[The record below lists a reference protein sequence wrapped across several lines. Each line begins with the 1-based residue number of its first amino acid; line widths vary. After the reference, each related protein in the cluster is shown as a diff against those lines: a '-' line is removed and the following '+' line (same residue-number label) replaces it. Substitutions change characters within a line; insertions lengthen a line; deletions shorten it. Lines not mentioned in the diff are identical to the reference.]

1 MLTPEQLA
9 HCADDI
15 INLYAQLEEQIVRDI
30 ARRIAKTGTMTD
42 TGIWQ
47 AQHMQELGTLHS
59 DVLSSVAKYSDR
71 TESELKKLFEDA
83 GVTATEYDNEIY
95 RQNGLN
101 PKSLKVSDVQMQLLE
116 AGFRKTQGNLSNL
129 TLTTAVSSQT
139 SFINACSLAELKASS
154 GAFTPQQAI
163 ADAIKQV
170 AQDGAYVI
178 YPSGHRDRL
187 DVAVR
192 RNVMTGI
199 GQTTG
204 QICLSNAQELG
215 CDLMEI
221 TAHAGARPSHAAWQ
235 GQIVSLS
242 GQRGYL
248 SLSDIGYGTGDGFKG
263 WNCRHDW
270 YPYFEGSSRMYS
282 DKDLE
287 ELNAKNIEYPDGSMH
302 TLYEAEQQQ
311 RTMERKLRE
320 TKRILAAQDE
330 CITNTDSES
339 LRNAMQRD
347 FDRYSVKLK
356 NREDQLNIFCE
367 KTGLLKDYSRSQ
379 KYGFGRSTAQK
390 SVQRDKALY
399 KDYKYYMGDKAL
411 SSSNFRKAYING
423 SKEYHLYRH
432 VKEVNALY
440 KVDFGSIEPYKIYEL
455 DQIALREKQKKFPR
469 RYSQSGNFAI
479 LEYNGEYYFAHSQAN
494 KVDEIENKVFAGYQ
508 GDKSHLAI
516 TEEDSTKRHF
526 HTFDVEQGTGKRY
539 NDSSSDSLRT
549 FTYEDTEAKLFESL
563 ESMWYNDNANI
574 KQIYMLSERGMCD
587 SCKYVAEQ
595 FMNKHPDIQVN
606 VVSGIYNTGY
616 SWKGRKL
623 YD

>member
-15 INLYAQLEEQIVRDI
+15 INLYSQLEEEIVRDI
-30 ARRIAKTGTMTD
+30 ARRIAKTGTITD

-59 DVLSSVAKYSDR
+59 DVLSSVAKYSDK

-95 RQNGLN
+95 RQHGLT

-116 AGFRKTQGNLSNL
+116 AGYKKTQGNLSNL

-163 ADAIKQV
+163 VDAIKQV

-221 TAHAGARPSHAAWQ
+221 TAHAGARPSHSAWQ

-311 RTMERKLRE
+311 RAFERKIRA
-320 TKRILAAQDE
+320 TKRTLAACDE
-330 CITNTDSES
+330 ALNNLSDEQLLQKLEKNFSH
-339 LRNAMQRD
+339 
-347 FDRYSVKLK
+347 YSSKLK
-356 NREDQLNIFCE
+356 RQESELNSFC
-367 KTGLLKDYSRSQ
+367 KRTGLLPDRSRQ
-379 KYGFGRSTAQK
+379 QAYGFGRSTAQK
-390 SVQRDKALY
+390 AVWKNKKAVAKSSKKSIIKNIDIDDFEVVTYGKNFNSEVSKVIVNTVSDCEAEGGFIISEIVAKSLP
-399 KDYKYYMGDKAL
+399 KTDQGTPVLQIEAL
-411 SSSNFRKAYING
+411 SNGLLQLNLNTDILSGKTLDKINQIFAN
-423 SKEYHLYRH
+423 SKLSIANTLEEAVWHESGHAKTIFGMRSED
-432 VKEVNALY
+432 VK
-440 KVDFGSIEPYKIYEL
+440 
-455 DQIALREKQKKFPR
+455 
-469 RYSQSGNFAI
+469 
-479 LEYNGEYYFAHSQAN
+479 
-494 KVDEIENKVFAGYQ
+494 
-508 GDKSHLAI
+508 
-516 TEEDSTKRHF
+516 
-526 HTFDVEQGTGKRY
+526 
-539 NDSSSDSLRT
+539 
-549 FTYEDTEAKLFESL
+549 
-563 ESMWYNDNANI
+563 
-574 KQIYMLSERGMCD
+574 
-587 SCKYVAEQ
+587 
-595 FMNKHPDIQVN
+595 
-606 VVSGIYNTGY
+606 
-616 SWKGRKL
+616 KL
-623 YD
+623 YDELSKIHIEGISIIAYDDGAEALAELEVLRKRGVKVSKEWMQFYEKYIGRKY

>member
-15 INLYAQLEEQIVRDI
+15 INLYSQLEEEIVRDI
-30 ARRIAKTGTMTD
+30 ARRIAKTGIMTD

-59 DVLSSVAKYSDR
+59 DVLSSVAKYCDR

-116 AGFRKTQGNLSNL
+116 AGFKKTQGNLSNL

-163 ADAIKQV
+163 ADAIRQV
-170 AQDGAYVI
+170 AQDGAFVI

-192 RNVMTGI
+192 RNVITGI

-204 QICLSNAQELG
+204 QICLANAQELG

-282 DKDLE
+282 AKDLE

-311 RTMERKLRE
+311 RAFERKIRA
-320 TKRILAAQDE
+320 TKRTLAACDE
-330 CITNTDSES
+330 ALNNLSDEELLQKLEKNFSH
-339 LRNAMQRD
+339 
-347 FDRYSVKLK
+347 YSVKLK
-356 NREDQLNIFCE
+356 RQESELNSFCN
-367 KTGLLKDYSRSQ
+367 KTGLLKDNSRSQ
-379 KYGFGRSTAQK
+379 AYGFGRSTAQK
-390 SVQRDKALY
+390 AVWRKKKTVAKSAEKSIIKSIDIDDFEVVTYGKNFNAEVSKVIIDTMSKCESEGGFIISEIVAKSLPKNDKGTPVLQ
-399 KDYKYYMGDKAL
+399 
-411 SSSNFRKAYING
+411 
-423 SKEYHLYRH
+423 
-432 VKEVNALY
+432 
-440 KVDFGSIEPYKIYEL
+440 IEPLSNGLLQLSLNTDILPGKTLDKIN
-455 DQIALREKQKKFPR
+455 QIFANSKLSIANTLEEAVWHE
-469 RYSQSGNFAI
+469 SGHAKTIF
-479 LEYNGEYYFAHSQAN
+479 GMRS
-494 KVDEIENKVFAGYQ
+494 
-508 GDKSHLAI
+508 
-516 TEEDSTKRHF
+516 EDVK
-526 HTFDVEQGTGKRY
+526 
-539 NDSSSDSLRT
+539 
-549 FTYEDTEAKLFESL
+549 
-563 ESMWYNDNANI
+563 
-574 KQIYMLSERGMCD
+574 
-587 SCKYVAEQ
+587 
-595 FMNKHPDIQVN
+595 
-606 VVSGIYNTGY
+606 
-616 SWKGRKL
+616 KL
-623 YD
+623 YDELSKIHIEGISIIAYDDGAEALAELEVLRKRGVKVSKEWMQFYEKYIGRKY

>member
-9 HCADDI
+9 HCADNI
-15 INLYAQLEEQIVRDI
+15 INLYSQLEEQIVRDI

-47 AQHMQELGTLHS
+47 AQHMQELGILHS
-59 DVLSSVAKYSDR
+59 EVLSSVAKYSDK

-95 RQNGLN
+95 RQNGMN

-116 AGFRKTQGNLSNL
+116 AGFKKTQGNLSNL

-221 TAHAGARPSHAAWQ
+221 TAHAGARPSHSAWQ

-270 YPYFEGSSRMYS
+270 YPFFEGSSRMYS
-282 DKDLE
+282 AKDLE

-311 RTMERKLRE
+311 RAYERKIRV
-320 TKRILAAQDE
+320 TKRTLAACDE
-330 CITNTDSES
+330 ALNNLSDEQLLQKLEKNFSH
-339 LRNAMQRD
+339 
-347 FDRYSVKLK
+347 YSSKLK
-356 NREDQLNIFCE
+356 RQESELNSFCK
-367 KTGLLKDYSRSQ
+367 KTGLLPDGSRSQ
-379 KYGFGRSTAQK
+379 VYGFGKSTSQK
-390 SVQRDKALY
+390 STGVAK
-399 KDYKYYMGDKAL
+399 KYY
-411 SSSNFRKAYING
+411 RTW
-423 SKEYHLYRH
+423 SKEHNINNIETLAEYYN
-432 VKEVNALY
+432 VKYNDVER
-440 KVDFGSIEPYKIYEL
+440 YEL
-455 DQIALREKQKKFPR
+455 LKHYVKSIDSGMMSPLSGFDKYEEYRDRIENELVGLTAVSGIQIK
-469 RYSQSGNFAI
+469 SQSYHFLERVFGTWHDPKHNDDIRNGISLEDIKDAI
-479 LEYNGEYYFAHSQAN
+479 LNGKIKITHGGDSILHST
-494 KVDEIENKVFAGYQ
+494 EICGVTINP
-508 GDKSHLAI
+508 
-516 TEEDSTKRHF
+516 
-526 HTFDVEQGTGKRY
+526 HTG
-539 NDSSSDSLRT
+539 NL
-549 FTYEDTEAKLFESL
+549 
-563 ESMWYNDNANI
+563 
-574 KQIYMLSERGMCD
+574 
-587 SCKYVAEQ
+587 
-595 FMNKHPDIQVN
+595 IQVN
-606 VVSGIYNTGY
+606 P
-616 SWKGRKL
+616 K
-623 YD
+623 

>member
-15 INLYAQLEEQIVRDI
+15 INLYAQLEEEIVRDI
-30 ARRIAKTGTMTD
+30 ARRITKTGTMTD

-59 DVLSSVAKYSDR
+59 DVLSSVAKYSDK

-116 AGFRKTQGNLSNL
+116 AGYKKTQGNLSNL

-163 ADAIKQV
+163 ADAIRQV
-170 AQDGAYVI
+170 AQDGAFVI

-204 QICLSNAQELG
+204 QICLANAQELG

-282 DKDLE
+282 AKDLE

-311 RTMERKLRE
+311 RAFERKIRA
-320 TKRILAAQDE
+320 TKRTLAACDE
-330 CITNTDSES
+330 ALNNLSDEELLQKLEKNFSH
-339 LRNAMQRD
+339 
-347 FDRYSVKLK
+347 YSVKLK
-356 NREDQLNIFCE
+356 RQESELNSFCN
-367 KTGLLKDYSRSQ
+367 KTGLLKDNSRSQ
-379 KYGFGRSTAQK
+379 AYGFGRSTAQK
-390 SVQRDKALY
+390 AVWRKKKTVAKSAEKSIIKSIDIDDFEVVTYGKNFNAEVSKVIIDTMSKCESEGGFIISEIVAKSLPKNDKGTPVLQ
-399 KDYKYYMGDKAL
+399 
-411 SSSNFRKAYING
+411 
-423 SKEYHLYRH
+423 
-432 VKEVNALY
+432 
-440 KVDFGSIEPYKIYEL
+440 IEPLSNGLLQLSLNTDILPGKTLDKIN
-455 DQIALREKQKKFPR
+455 QIFANSKLSIANTLEEAVWHE
-469 RYSQSGNFAI
+469 SGHAKTIF
-479 LEYNGEYYFAHSQAN
+479 GMRS
-494 KVDEIENKVFAGYQ
+494 
-508 GDKSHLAI
+508 
-516 TEEDSTKRHF
+516 EDVK
-526 HTFDVEQGTGKRY
+526 
-539 NDSSSDSLRT
+539 
-549 FTYEDTEAKLFESL
+549 
-563 ESMWYNDNANI
+563 
-574 KQIYMLSERGMCD
+574 
-587 SCKYVAEQ
+587 
-595 FMNKHPDIQVN
+595 
-606 VVSGIYNTGY
+606 
-616 SWKGRKL
+616 KL
-623 YD
+623 YDELSKIHIEGISIIAYDDGAEALAELEVLRKRGVKVSKEWMQFYEKYIGRKY

>member
-15 INLYAQLEEQIVRDI
+15 INLYSQLEEEIVRDI

-59 DVLSSVAKYSDR
+59 DVLSSVAKYSDK

-95 RQNGLN
+95 RQHGLT

-116 AGFRKTQGNLSNL
+116 AGYKKTQGNLSNL

-192 RNVMTGI
+192 RNVTTGI

-282 DKDLE
+282 DKGLE

-311 RTMERKLRE
+311 RAFERKIRA
-320 TKRILAAQDE
+320 TKRTLAACDE
-330 CITNTDSES
+330 ALNNLSDEELLQKLEKNFSH
-339 LRNAMQRD
+339 
-347 FDRYSVKLK
+347 YSSKLK
-356 NREDQLNIFCE
+356 RQESELNSFCK
-367 KTGLLKDYSRSQ
+367 KTGLLKDNSRSQ
-379 KYGFGRSTAQK
+379 TYGFGRSTAQK
-390 SVQRDKALY
+390 AVWRKKKTVAKSAENSIIKSIDIDDFEVVTYEKNFNAEVSKVIIDTMSKCESEGGFIISEIVAKSLPKNDKGTPVLQ
-399 KDYKYYMGDKAL
+399 
-411 SSSNFRKAYING
+411 
-423 SKEYHLYRH
+423 
-432 VKEVNALY
+432 
-440 KVDFGSIEPYKIYEL
+440 IEPLSNGLSQLSLNTDILPGKTLDKIN
-455 DQIALREKQKKFPR
+455 QIFANSKLSIANTLEEAVWHE
-469 RYSQSGNFAI
+469 SGHAKTIF
-479 LEYNGEYYFAHSQAN
+479 GMRS
-494 KVDEIENKVFAGYQ
+494 
-508 GDKSHLAI
+508 
-516 TEEDSTKRHF
+516 EDVK
-526 HTFDVEQGTGKRY
+526 
-539 NDSSSDSLRT
+539 
-549 FTYEDTEAKLFESL
+549 
-563 ESMWYNDNANI
+563 
-574 KQIYMLSERGMCD
+574 
-587 SCKYVAEQ
+587 
-595 FMNKHPDIQVN
+595 
-606 VVSGIYNTGY
+606 
-616 SWKGRKL
+616 KL
-623 YD
+623 YDELSKIHIEGISIIAYDDGAEALAELEVLRKRGVKVSKEWMQFYEKYIGRKY